1 MAKVRRAEEWRAS
14 REVTR
19 AWADRVRRAFGSP
32 ARTKPRN
39 ADEARVLREAGTP
52 ERLIGPSDD
61 AAHNG

>member
-1 MAKVRRAEEWRAS
+1 MTKVRTAAEWRAS
-14 REVTR
+14 RDATR
-19 AWADRVRRAFGSP
+19 AWAEKVRRAFGSA

-61 AAHNG
+61 SA